1 MTRLLSLLLLSAISL
16 QAAPKLKI
24 HQVHQK
30 VNEVTGQK
38 YGAPPGIYFTFH
50 DLDFKS
56 MYAIEY
62 SHDLKIWTHL
72 YVIGTFSKDTV
83 NFTSSKF
90 EWNYLPPE
98 KCFFR
103 LKKLW

>member
-1 MTRLLSLLLLSAISL
+1 MIRLLTLLLLSAIAL

-50 DLDFKS
+50 DLDFNS

-72 YVIGTFSKDTV
+72 YVVGTFSKDTV
-83 NFTSSKF
+83 NFTSAKF
-90 EWNYLPPE
+90 EWNNLPPE

-103 LKKLW
+103 IKKLW